1 MARVL
6 GALATELPTDNGRV
20 DGLLLLKD
28 YSYSLV
34 SPADLSSLT
43 PLVSS
48 TLVQRPSFHYT
59 GGVRALVDALR
70 AVFEV
75 DVDGGADGGG
85 VGGHGRG
92 SDPAEGE
99 VIVKDE
105 GGDGGLGGAEEAA
118 ADAVVVKKEPG
129 LDIDEAV
136 EEETGR
142 HPASDGDKAVRL
154 VVRGGVSIGV
164 DARASRVTLEWH
176 ADPMSDVVADAVCAT
191 LVQLLGDACKSEHV
205 HAPDETRHVDSAD
218 ARAVASVLGV
228 LRETFGHVDEVEAE
242 GQDDTE
248 HAPRWEL
255 SACGARVRVTR
266 GAHAPGAAG
275 GGFDVESDDAD
286 ARARV
291 ERVVQRAR
299 RAALPISR
307 S

>member
-1 MARVL
+1 ML
-6 GALATELPTDNGRV
+6 GSLAAELPTDDGRV

-75 DVDGGADGGG
+75 DVEGGADGGG
-85 VGGHGRG
+85 VEGHGRG
-92 SDPAEGE
+92 SDQAEGE
-99 VIVKDE
+99 VVVKEE
-105 GGDGGLGGAEEAA
+105 GGDGGAGGAEEAA

-129 LDIDEAV
+129 FEVDEAV
-136 EEETGR
+136 EKAGH
-142 HPASDGDKAVRL
+142 HPASDGEKTVRL
-154 VVRGGVSIGV
+154 VVRGGVSIEV

-191 LVQLLGDACKSEHV
+191 LVQMLGDTCKSEHV

-242 GQDDTE
+242 GQTDAE

-255 SACGARVRVTR
+255 SACGALVRVTR

-291 ERVVQRAR
+291 EKVVQRAR